1 MQATGAQQYDLRAS
15 MVGGTNNLMQSGYQT
30 GYGNDRMMGVNL
42 NAPGMMGRSQHTQ
55 VGDIRQLSE
64 KQLRQLYKT
73 QRVEPLVEVRIVYNE
88 EWSEVKLTNI
98 AEGDF
103 PEWNEILEFPLKA
116 LNKRK
121 FTKQELIN
129 TKAMIYIT
137 LFDRELSVLN
147 SGRIEI
153 E

>member
-1 MQATGAQQYDLRAS
+1 
-15 MVGGTNNLMQSGYQT
+15 
-30 GYGNDRMMGVNL
+30 
-42 NAPGMMGRSQHTQ
+42 
-55 VGDIRQLSE
+55 
-64 KQLRQLYKT
+64 
-73 QRVEPLVEVRIVYNE
+73 VEVRIVYNE

-116 LNKRK
+116 LNKRR

-129 TKAMIYIT
+129 TKAIIFIT
-137 LFDRELSVLN
+137 LFDREISMLN
-147 SGRIEI
+147 TGRIEI

>member
-1 MQATGAQQYDLRAS
+1 
-15 MVGGTNNLMQSGYQT
+15 
-30 GYGNDRMMGVNL
+30 
-42 NAPGMMGRSQHTQ
+42 
-55 VGDIRQLSE
+55 
-64 KQLRQLYKT
+64 LYKT

-88 EWSEVKLTNI
+88 DYSEVKLTNI

-116 LNKRK
+116 LNKKR

-129 TKAMIYIT
+129 TKSMIYIT
-137 LFDRELSVLN
+137 LFDRELSMFN
-147 SGRIEI
+147 TGRVEI